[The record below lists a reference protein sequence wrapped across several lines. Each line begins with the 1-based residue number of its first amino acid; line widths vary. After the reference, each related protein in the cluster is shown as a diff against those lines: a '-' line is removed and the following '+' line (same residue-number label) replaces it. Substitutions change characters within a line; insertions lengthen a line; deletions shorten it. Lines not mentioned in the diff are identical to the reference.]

1 MERKSLFI
9 EIILPL
15 PIKGT
20 FTYRVPYELNEE
32 ISIGK
37 RVVTQFGRKK
47 IYSGI
52 VRDVHENAPKNY
64 TAKYI
69 LGIIDAFPIVEEK
82 DLQFWEWIAEYYM
95 CNIGEVMNA
104 ALPSGLKLSSETQ
117 IIIHPD
123 YDGDFSGL
131 NEKEKNII
139 EALGYQKML
148 DLSTIEDITEQK
160 KIFPLINTMVEKGI
174 LIIKEELHD
183 EYKVKKEKFISINR
197 VLVEDESKMKEVLDQ
212 LTSRAYKQMEIMMCL
227 LRDGDKTQ
235 NYFLKKDKL
244 LDISGGSSQQIKAL
258 EEKEIL
264 VQEEIETSRLEKFQ
278 KSKAIDSFQLTELQQ
293 GALKEVKSSFA
304 ENKVCLLH
312 GITGSGKTEIYI
324 HLIEEQLKK
333 NKQTLYLLPEIA
345 LTTQIIN
352 RLKKYFG
359 DVVGVFHS
367 RFNKNERVEIWQ
379 KVLNKEYKIIIG
391 ARSSLFLPYKDLGLI
406 IIDEEHDNSFKQ
418 YEPAPRYHARD
429 SAIYL
434 GQKRKANV
442 ILGSATPSIETYY
455 NATSGKF
462 SLVSLNKRYG
472 DAGMPEIL
480 VADMEK
486 ETKQRTKKSH
496 FSSLLLKEMQDALD
510 NKKQIIL
517 FQNRRGFAPRLEC
530 SSCHWMPMCKHCD
543 VSLVYHKHAD
553 FLKCHYCGFS
563 QKVMEKCP
571 ECGSGT
577 LQLRGFG
584 TEKIEEEIPLYF
596 PNAKAKRMDLDTTRK
611 KTAYQQIIQD
621 FEDRKIDILVGT
633 QMLSKGLD
641 FNHVSL
647 VGILNADN
655 MINYPDFRSFERSFQ
670 MISQVSGRAG
680 RREEKGKVVI
690 QSYRPHHDVIRFAI
704 DNNYQEMYN
713 TQILERRNFLYP
725 PFCRLIKITLK
736 HKDRDVIN
744 ACAMELAIAYRAKF
758 GKRILGP
765 EYPMVSRI
773 RSFYIKDILV
783 KLEKG
788 ISLKD
793 AKLHLGE
800 IAEKTLKDG
809 SFKGV
814 RVIFDVDTV

>member
-9 EIILPL
+9 EVILPL
-15 PIKGT
+15 PIKAT
-20 FTYRVPYELNEE
+20 FTYRVPYELNDE

-37 RVVTQFGRKK
+37 RVVVQFGRKK

-52 VRDVHENAPKNY
+52 VRDVHENAPENY

-69 LGIIDAFPIVEEK
+69 LGIIDDIPIVEEK

-95 CNIGEVMNA
+95 CTLGEVMNA

-117 IIIHPD
+117 IVIHPD

-131 NEKEKNII
+131 NEKERNII

-174 LIIKEELHD
+174 LIIKEELND
-183 EYKVKKEKFISINR
+183 EYKVKKVKFISINR

-212 LTSRAYKQMEIMMCL
+212 LNSRAYKQMEIMMCL

-235 NYFLKKDKL
+235 NYFLKKEKL
-244 LDISGGSSQQIKAL
+244 LSISGGSSQQIKAL
-258 EEKEIL
+258 EDKEIL

-278 KSKAIDSFQLTELQQ
+278 ISEAIDSFQLTELQQ
-293 GALKEVKSSFA
+293 GALKEVKDSFA

-333 NKQTLYLLPEIA
+333 KKQTLYLLPEIA

-367 RFNKNERVEIWQ
+367 KFNKNERVEIWQ

-391 ARSSLFLPYKDLGLI
+391 ARSSLFLPYKELGLI
-406 IIDEEHDNSFKQ
+406 IVDEEHDNSFKQ

-429 SAIYL
+429 AAIYL
-434 GQKRKANV
+434 GQKREANI
-442 ILGSATPSIETYY
+442 ILGSATPSVETFY
-455 NATSGKF
+455 NASSGKF

-486 ETKQRTKKSH
+486 ETRQRTKKSH
-496 FSSLLLKEMQDALD
+496 FSSLLLNAMQEALD

-543 VSLVYHKHAD
+543 VSLVYHKYAD
-553 FLKCHYCGFS
+553 FLKCHYCGYS

-596 PNAKAKRMDLDTTRK
+596 PDAKVKRMDLDTTRK

-621 FEDRKIDILVGT
+621 FEDRKIDILIGT

-680 RREEKGKVVI
+680 RRETKGKVVI
-690 QSYRPHHDVIRFAI
+690 QTYRPQHSVIRFAI
-704 DNNYQEMYN
+704 DNNYKEMYD

-725 PFCRLIKITLK
+725 PFCRIIKITLK
-736 HKDRDVIN
+736 HKDKDLLN
-744 ACAMELAIAYRAKF
+744 ACARELASAYRGKF

-788 ISLKD
+788 VSLKN
-793 AKLHLGE
+793 AKLHLE
-800 IAEKTLKDG
+800 ATTEKTLKEKA
-809 SFKGV
+809 FKGV